1 MNRNPL
7 VAIAAILFAAA
18 AIAGIVARNALAEGN
33 IYLRGSV
40 AAAEKAAQVPT
51 ILAFIFLGAA
61 LVAVILAVAAKPAT
75 TEPASM
81 EPAQT

>member
-1 MNRNPL
+1 MSRNPL

-33 IYLRGSV
+33 TYLRGSV

-51 ILAFIFLGAA
+51 ILAFIFLAA
-61 LVAVILAVAAKPAT
+61 LVAVILAVAVKPVT
-75 TEPASM
+75 TPAST